1 MHIPSEQ
8 AVNLMDCP
16 EFRDLL
22 LYVSQGLLDDCDI
35 PHRTKI
41 TEVIGQ
47 RFKEEYVKM
56 VERLQV
62 HFH

>member
-1 MHIPSEQ
+1 
-8 AVNLMDCP
+8 MDCP

>member
-1 MHIPSEQ
+1 ME
-8 AVNLMDCP
+8 CP

-22 LYVSQGLLDDCDI
+22 LYVSQGDLSDNDI

-41 TEVIGQ
+41 TEEIEKY
-47 RFKEEYVKM
+47 FKLEYIKM

-62 HFH
+62 SSEISSPY